1 MIGSK
6 LAEMTP
12 ILNNA
17 AEKVLKD
24 LVEPPAKTG
33 DTVEIEYFAQEY
45 AMSAIMAS
53 GFSIG

>member
-6 LAEMTP
+6 LAAMTP